1 MSQRRGSG
9 VTSSLLV
16 LTALIIG
23 GSLLLTLGRNTN
35 VQDFDSLTT
44 AFMSTQKLTWY
55 YWGQN
60 RFGNLVPFLAAWIA
74 PIQENLLFQ
83 VFLRAVCGFLSIF
96 LVLEILGDRERI
108 VERFAIAIILLTT
121 CTLTT
126 LRFVQPY
133 SQPTSAAV
141 FVLGLWLNRVDA
153 PDTIWRVLRSLA
165 VAVVFWT
172 AFFVNLSLLTLVLP
186 LLGAFWIGG
195 IERLVYRRAFIT
207 ALVAAVGAY
216 VHSQFFDPKI
226 PIELAFDMQSISAA
240 LISSQS
246 DIIWSRLFIGVLIV
260 SCLVGVL
267 AVARQRALPR
277 VLSLPVAHAITL
289 VVAAGNIAFL
299 ATTRWVQMNANFMR
313 YYILSIIIFEVT
325 AASWIA
331 AALFATLFPML
342 PRVVQVFARYA
353 LPITALA
360 LVAVGAGPPGPIR
373 FTSNEIGDERFAIND
388 DAVFVANF
396 IQPDRPLVAIGENY
410 WLVEPILFVA
420 AQRLNKLIPAHAI
433 TAHWAPMYGEV
444 GRLARFAPALTL
456 VCIQI
461 AIEGCS
467 EKLQDVAGLP
477 HDRRSN
483 AIEHEGSL
491 KSGGSFLIVLSTAGE
506 R

>member
-1 MSQRRGSG
+1 
-9 VTSSLLV
+9 V
-16 LTALIIG
+16 
-23 GSLLLTLGRNTN
+23 
-35 VQDFDSLTT
+35 
-44 AFMSTQKLTWY
+44 
-55 YWGQN
+55 
-60 RFGNLVPFLAAWIA
+60 
-74 PIQENLLFQ
+74 
-83 VFLRAVCGFLSIF
+83 
-96 LVLEILGDRERI
+96 
-108 VERFAIAIILLTT
+108 
-121 CTLTT
+121 
-126 LRFVQPY
+126 
-133 SQPTSAAV
+133 
-141 FVLGLWLNRVDA
+141 
-153 PDTIWRVLRSLA
+153 
-165 VAVVFWT
+165 
-172 AFFVNLSLLTLVLP
+172 
-186 LLGAFWIGG
+186 
-195 IERLVYRRAFIT
+195 
-207 ALVAAVGAY
+207 
-216 VHSQFFDPKI
+216 
-226 PIELAFDMQSISAA
+226 
-240 LISSQS
+240 
-246 DIIWSRLFIGVLIV
+246 
-260 SCLVGVL
+260 
-267 AVARQRALPR
+267 
-277 VLSLPVAHAITL
+277 VAHAITL

-313 YYILSIIIFEVT
+313 YYILSIIIFEVI

-396 IQPDRPLVAIGENY
+396 IQPDRPLVAIGDNY

-467 EKLQDVAGLP
+467 EKLHDAAGLP
-477 HDRRSN
+477 HDRRSS
-483 AIEHEGSL
+483 AIEHAGSL